1 MQIIGLTGGIASG
14 KSTVSKYL
22 MTKGIKVIDAD
33 QISRDVIKNPE
44 LFKALIANFGQ
55 QILNPD
61 GTLQRAAL
69 GQIVFNSPNE
79 LLKLNRLMDP
89 FIRQAIF
96 ADIEHYRL
104 AGEKVVVIDA
114 PTLFEAGYQA
124 VMDKVIVV
132 YVPENIQLI
141 RLMQRNKLSQADAEK
156 RIKAQLSIETKK
168 DLADYVIDNQGD
180 ITQTYHQVETI
191 CTKIKNN

>member
-168 DLADYVIDNQGD
+168 DLADYIIDNQGD